1 MRSVNPV
8 KRDARR
14 QKAAQTRTRILDA
27 AYALFCERGYRATT
41 MQDIADRA
49 GVAVQTTYF
58 SFRTKD
64 GLLQAV
70 HDRTVLGEECLPP
83 QRQPWYQQA
92 VTAPAIDDA
101 VATLVAGTAE
111 ILARVAPM
119 LPVFESVSADP
130 AGAVYRRAEQLRRDG
145 FTEIITLLE
154 RIAPLRQGMSHAHAV
169 DLLFVLLGPP
179 LYRSLV
185 LESGWTEHEWAAWV
199 TATLLRDLFGRA
211 VPIP

>member
-1 MRSVNPV
+1 MKPV
-8 KRDARR
+8 KRDAR
-14 QKAAQTRTRILDA
+14 QEKGAQTRTRILDA
-27 AYALFCERGYRATT
+27 AYTLFCERGYRATT

-70 HDRTVLGEECLPP
+70 HDRTVLGEDGLPP
-83 QRQPWYQQA
+83 ERQPWYAQA
-92 VTAPAIDDA
+92 IAAPAIDDA
-101 VATLVAGTAE
+101 VTTLVAGVAG

-130 AGAVYRRAEQLRRDG
+130 AGAVFRRGEELRRDG
-145 FTEIITLLE
+145 FSELITLLA
-154 RIAPLRQGMSHAHAV
+154 RTAPLQPGMSHTHAV
-169 DLLFVLLGPP
+169 DLLLVLLGPP

-185 LESGWTEHEWAAWV
+185 IESGWAEHEWAAWV

-211 VPIP
+211 VHPS

>member
-1 MRSVNPV
+1 VKPV
-8 KRDARR
+8 KSDAR
-14 QKAAQTRTRILDA
+14 QEKAARTRTRMLDA

-70 HDRTVLGEECLPP
+70 HDRTVLGEEGLPP
-83 QRQPWYQQA
+83 QRQPWYVRA
-92 VTAPAIDDA
+92 VAAPAIDDA
-101 VATLVAGTAE
+101 VATLVAGVAG

-130 AGAVYRRAEQLRRDG
+130 AGAVYRRGEELRRDG
-145 FTEIITLLE
+145 FSELITLLA
-154 RIAPLRQGMSHAHAV
+154 RTAPLRPGMSHVHAV
-169 DLLFVLLGPP
+169 DLLFALLGPP

-185 LESGWTEHEWAAWV
+185 IESSWAEHEWAAWV

-211 VPIP
+211 VPPS

>member
-1 MRSVNPV
+1 MKPV
-8 KRDARR
+8 KSDAR
-14 QKAAQTRTRILDA
+14 QEKAARTRTRMLDA

-70 HDRTVLGEECLPP
+70 HDRTVLGEEGLPP
-83 QRQPWYQQA
+83 QRQPWYERA
-92 VTAPAIDDA
+92 IAAPAIDDA
-101 VATLVAGTAE
+101 VATLVAGVAG

-130 AGAVYRRAEQLRRDG
+130 AGAVYRRGEELRRDG
-145 FTEIITLLE
+145 FSELITLLA
-154 RIAPLRQGMSHAHAV
+154 RTAPLQPGMSHVHAV

-185 LESGWTEHEWAAWV
+185 IENSWAEHEWAAWV
-199 TATLLRDLFGRA
+199 TTTLLRDLFGRA
-211 VPIP
+211 VPPS

>member
-1 MRSVNPV
+1 MEPV
-8 KRDARR
+8 KRDARQEKGAR
-14 QKAAQTRTRILDA
+14 TRTRILDA

-70 HDRTVLGEECLPP
+70 HDRTVLGEDGLPP
-83 QRQPWYQQA
+83 ERRPWYA
-92 VTAPAIDDA
+92 RAIAAPAIDDA
-101 VATLVAGTAE
+101 VATLVAGVAE

-130 AGAVYRRAEQLRRDG
+130 AGAVYRRGEELRRDG
-145 FTEIITLLE
+145 FGELVTLLA
-154 RIAPLRQGMSHAHAV
+154 RTAPLRPGMSYAHAV
-169 DLLFVLLGPP
+169 DLMFVLLGPP

-185 LESGWTEHEWAAWV
+185 IESGWAEHEWAAWV
-199 TATLLRDLFGRA
+199 TATLLRDLFGSA
-211 VPIP
+211 VAPS

>member
-1 MRSVNPV
+1 VKPV
-8 KRDARR
+8 KRDAR
-14 QKAAQTRTRILDA
+14 QEKAAQTRTRILEA

-70 HDRTVLGEECLPP
+70 HDHTVLGEDGLPP
-83 QRQPWYQQA
+83 ERQPWYAQTIA
-92 VTAPAIDDA
+92 APAVDDA
-101 VATLVAGTAE
+101 VATLVAGVAE

-130 AGAVYRRAEQLRRDG
+130 AGAVYRRGEELRRDG
-145 FTEIITLLE
+145 YTQLITLLA
-154 RIAPLRQGMSHAHAV
+154 RTAPLRQGINHAHAV

-185 LESGWTEHEWAAWV
+185 IESGWAEHEWAGWV
-199 TATLLRDLFGRA
+199 TTTLLRDLFGHT
-211 VPIP
+211 VPSG

>member
-1 MRSVNPV
+1 M
-8 KRDARR
+8 
-14 QKAAQTRTRILDA
+14 QTRTRILDA
-27 AYALFCERGYRATT
+27 AYAIFCERGYRATT

-70 HDRTVLGEECLPP
+70 HDRTVLGEEGLPP
-83 QRQPWYQQA
+83 QHQAWYVQA
-92 VTAPAIDDA
+92 VAAQAIDDA
-101 VATLVAGTAE
+101 VTTLVAGAAG

-130 AGAVYRRAEQLRRDG
+130 AGAVYRHGEQLRRDG
-145 FTEIITLLE
+145 FAELITLLA
-154 RIAPLRQGMSHAHAV
+154 RTAPLRSGMSHAHAV

-185 LESGWTEHEWAAWV
+185 IESGWAEHDWATWV
-199 TATLLRDLFGRA
+199 TATLLRDLFDRG
-211 VPIP
+211 VPPS

>member
-1 MRSVNPV
+1 MKAV

-14 QKAAQTRTRILDA
+14 EKSAQTRTRILDA
-27 AYALFCERGYRATT
+27 AYALWCEHGYRATT

-64 GLLQAV
+64 SLLQAV
-70 HDRTVLGEECLPP
+70 HDRTVLGEDGQPP
-83 QRQPWYQQA
+83 EHQPWYTA
-92 VTAPAIDDA
+92 AIAAPAIDDA
-101 VATLVAGTAE
+101 VATLVTGAAG

-130 AGAVYRRAEQLRRDG
+130 AGAVFRRGEQLRRDSFG
-145 FTEIITLLE
+145 KLVTLLE
-154 RIAPLRQGMSHAHAV
+154 RTAPLRPGLSYAHAV

-185 LESGWTEHEWAAWV
+185 IESGWAEHEWAAWV

-211 VPIP
+211 VPPS

>member
-1 MRSVNPV
+1 
-8 KRDARR
+8 
-14 QKAAQTRTRILDA
+14 
-27 AYALFCERGYRATT
+27 

-70 HDRTVLGEECLPP
+70 HDRTVLGEEGLPP
-83 QRQPWYQQA
+83 QHQSWYLQA
-92 VTAPAIDDA
+92 VAAPIIDDA
-101 VATLVAGTAE
+101 VATLVAGVAG

-130 AGAVYRRAEQLRRDG
+130 AGAVYRHGERLRRDG
-145 FTEIITLLE
+145 FNQLITLLT
-154 RIAPLRQGMSHAHAV
+154 RAAPLRQGMSHAHAV

-185 LESGWTEHEWAAWV
+185 IESGWAEHEWAAWV
-199 TATLLRDLFGRA
+199 TATLLRDLFDRE
-211 VPIP
+211 VPVGCQKSAWVADQR